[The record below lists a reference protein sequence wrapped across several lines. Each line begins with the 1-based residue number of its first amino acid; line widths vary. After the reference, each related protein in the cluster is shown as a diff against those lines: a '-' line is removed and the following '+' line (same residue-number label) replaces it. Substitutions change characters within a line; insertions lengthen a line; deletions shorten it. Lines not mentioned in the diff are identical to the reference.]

1 MANNNNLNTLA
12 QQIQNLQQQ
21 YQSLLGNQSSNFQN
35 FPVPAPSPIPVQVPI
50 PVPSRQVQY
59 VEGISGA
66 KLYQDN
72 LPSNSSEVIMDKDE
86 NIFYLVSKDAN
97 GTPSK
102 HITRCR
108 FEIEDYQEEEP
119 AFLTRKDFDDFK
131 EEIRQMFANNSQ
143 PTQKQVTLSS
153 NTPKATI
160 STQKI
165 KE

>member
-1 MANNNNLNTLA
+1 M
-12 QQIQNLQQQ
+12 
-21 YQSLLGNQSSNFQN
+21 
-35 FPVPAPSPIPVQVPI
+35 PVSM

-59 VEGISGA
+59 VEGMPGA

-119 AFLTRKDFDDFK
+119 MFLTRKDFDDFK
-131 EEIRQMFANNSQ
+131 EEIRQMFANTQ
-143 PTQKQVTLSS
+143 TQK
-153 NTPKATI
+153 
-160 STQKI
+160 
-165 KE
+165 

>member
-1 MANNNNLNTLA
+1 MAGFNNGNLNSLQ

-21 YQSLLGNQSSNFQN
+21 YQNMTSPNMI
-35 FPVPAPSPIPVQVPI
+35 VPQQVPMSQPVQVPI

-59 VEGISGA
+59 VEGIAGA

-72 LPSNSSEVIMDKDE
+72 LPSNSSEIIMDKDE
-86 NIFYLVSKDAN
+86 NIFYMVSKDAN
-97 GTPSK
+97 GTPSR

-108 FEIEDYQEEEP
+108 FEIEEIQEEEP

-131 EEIRQMFANNSQ
+131 EEIRRMFASSQ
-143 PTQKQVTLSS
+143 PAQSQKQITLSS
-153 NTPKATI
+153 GAK
-160 STQKI
+160 